1 MKRTQIQLPDDQARE
16 LRAFAAREGRSMAD
30 VVRESVG
37 EYLARHAGPDRE
49 EIRRRAREVVGRYA
63 SGMPDLATD
72 HDRHVAEA
80 IERC

>member
-1 MKRTQIQLPDDQARE
+1 
-16 LRAFAAREGRSMAD
+16 MAD

-49 EIRRRAREVVGRYA
+49 EVRRRALGVVGRYA
-63 SGMPDLATD
+63 SGVPDLAAE

-80 IERC
+80 VERC